1 MSIELK
7 QFDGSTIT
15 PKDDAIMYEILTGV
29 SGIISGCDLTAM
41 GGGVIKIGSGRG
53 IIKGRQFVVQEESI
67 SVELAAEGD
76 KLGRI
81 YFHMDLSN
89 DTAPIQMLY
98 VTANEL
104 PELVQ
109 DENCNETNGIYEI
122 ELGTYKASM
131 LAVSDLQKTITT
143 IEKSWENFSIKKR
156 DDILALTMTGYL
168 ADAMIIKQMLQVAG
182 YFLGPYTIPAGVAQY
197 EISDASI
204 TATSI
209 VEIYPKNYDDTQAL
223 SDAGT
228 YWAQTD
234 GSVTLLFESATAA
247 AINLQYVCVRN
258 IDGNAPAPTPTPTT
272 AEYGSITELETTTFD
287 YSFSGDFAEKTEE
300 G

>member
-1 MSIELK
+1 
-7 QFDGSTIT
+7 
-15 PKDDAIMYEILTGV
+15 
-29 SGIISGCDLTAM
+29 
-41 GGGVIKIGSGRG
+41 
-53 IIKGRQFVVQEESI
+53 
-67 SVELAAEGD
+67 
-76 KLGRI
+76 
-81 YFHMDLSN
+81 
-89 DTAPIQMLY
+89 
-98 VTANEL
+98 
-104 PELVQ
+104 
-109 DENCNETNGIYEI
+109 
-122 ELGTYKASM
+122 
-131 LAVSDLQKTITT
+131 
-143 IEKSWENFSIKKR
+143 
-156 DDILALTMTGYL
+156 
-168 ADAMIIKQMLQVAG
+168 MIIKQMLQVAG

-228 YWAQTD
+228 SWAQTD

>member
-29 SGIISGCDLTAM
+29 SGIISGCDMTAM

-67 SVELAAEGD
+67 SVELSAEGD

-81 YFHMDLSN
+81 YFHMNLS
-89 DTAPIQMLY
+89 DDAAPIQIMY
-98 VTANEL
+98 VTADEL

-131 LAVSDLQKTITT
+131 LAVSDLKKTITT
-143 IEKSWENFSIKKR
+143 VEKSWENFSIKKR
-156 DDILALTMTGYL
+156 DDLLALTMSGYL
-168 ADAMIIKQMLQVAG
+168 ADALIIKQMLQVAG
-182 YFLGPYTIPAGVAQY
+182 FFLGPYTIPAGVTQY

-228 YWAQTD
+228 SWAQTD

-272 AEYGSITELETTTFD
+272 AEYGSITEVETITLD
-287 YSFSGDFAEKTEE
+287 YRLSGDIVEKTEE
-300 G
+300 E